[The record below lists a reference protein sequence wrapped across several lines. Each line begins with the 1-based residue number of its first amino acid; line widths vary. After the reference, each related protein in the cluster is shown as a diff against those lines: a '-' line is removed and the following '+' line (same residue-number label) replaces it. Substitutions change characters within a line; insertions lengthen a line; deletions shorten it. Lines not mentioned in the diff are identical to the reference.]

1 MRVAA
6 TLAVLL
12 FAPGIVARAAS
23 ALPEESAMTAALERA
38 PEIVA
43 AEARVAVA
51 RNEARLR
58 ALGPYEWTLSGGAA
72 RRRVDGEGSFSDWEA
87 GIERPVRLPG
97 KASLDR
103 QIAELI
109 VGQARAALAIARR
122 EAKVAIFAAWFDCVR
137 AEQRARRALLEREY
151 ADSVARD
158 LESRYAAGDLS
169 RLELALARAELA
181 SVTAETGV
189 TAAAAVT
196 AARLLATRLE
206 APSCRID
213 PLPAPP
219 APPPPMA
226 GTADREIDADAE
238 VVLRRAAATLAQR
251 AAARARADRLPDP
264 TLGMRVAEERTGAE
278 RITTLNLSVPLGVR
292 RRTAETARAAAEADA
307 AAADLDAAI
316 RDAAR
321 RWVQLQARWAQHFAA
336 WQSLEEAAQQA
347 ELAATLARRGFDL
360 GETPLS
366 EALVT
371 RRAAVRARLAAI
383 EAAIDAHA
391 AAADYA
397 AHAEAARAAAELAV
411 D

>member
-6 TLAVLL
+6 TLTVLL
-12 FAPGIVARAAS
+12 FAPGVAAHAAS
-23 ALPEESAMTAALERA
+23 ALPDESAMTAALERA

-58 ALGPYEWTLSGGAA
+58 ALGPYDWTLSGGGA

-109 VGQARAALAIARR
+109 VEQARAALAIARR

-151 ADSVARD
+151 AESVARD

-196 AARLLATRLE
+196 AARLLATRLD

-219 APPPPMA
+219 APPPMA

-238 VVLRRAAATLAQR
+238 VVLRRVAATLAQR
-251 AAARARADRLPDP
+251 VAARARADRLPDP

-316 RDAAR
+316 SDAAR
-321 RWVQLQARWAQHFAA
+321 RWVQLQARWVQHFAA

-366 EALVT
+366 DALVT

-383 EAAIDAHA
+383 EAAIEAHA

-397 AHAEAARAAAELAV
+397 AHAEAARAAADLAV